1 MYSNKK
7 HTIIILLTIAVYFMA
22 CQAGGE
28 FTGREYM
35 PDMAHSVAYEAYTP
49 SRPLLIN
56 GDTVNLFADGMS
68 ARKPVAGTIARGNVP
83 YHLENTNEDY
93 EKSGLTIVNPYGQD
107 HIKALEASKNAAT
120 KKALDNFLS
129 AGKVSYNTYCAVC
142 HGGKGK
148 ANGSIVESGAYPPPP
163 SYFRDDIMQ
172 LPEGKMFHS
181 IHYGKNLMGSYASQL
196 TKKERWEVVCYIR
209 QMQAKEIAKS
219 LKIDETAALKMITGK
234 NTYNPNAA
242 PAATETPAA
251 TEETQTE
258 GEG

>member
-35 PDMAHSVAYEAYTP
+35 PDMAHSVAYEPYTP
-49 SRPLLIN
+49 SRPMLIN

-83 YHLENTNEDY
+83 YHFENTNDDY
-93 EKSGLTIVNPYGQD
+93 ERAGRELVNPYGQEHLD
-107 HIKALEASKNAAT
+107 ALAT
-120 KKALDNFLS
+120 DKKALDNFLA

-142 HGGKGK
+142 HGEKGK
-148 ANGSIVESGAYPPPP
+148 ADGSIVESGAYPPPP

-172 LPEGKMFHS
+172 LSEGKMFHS

-196 TKKERWEVVCYIR
+196 TKQERWEVICYIR
-209 QMQAKEIAKS
+209 QMQAKEIAKN

-242 PAATETPAA
+242 PADTDAAPAA
-251 TEETQTE
+251 AEEEEETKTE